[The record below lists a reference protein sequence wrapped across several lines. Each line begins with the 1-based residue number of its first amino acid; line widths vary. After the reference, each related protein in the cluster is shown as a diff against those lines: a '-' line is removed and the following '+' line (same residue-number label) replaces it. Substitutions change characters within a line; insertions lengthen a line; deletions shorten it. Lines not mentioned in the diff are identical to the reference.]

1 MELSTPRGVLFLY
14 FDRRIVVNILTT
26 LCNNFTLI
34 ECRLLLI
41 VKMVKMIELDLFKEW
56 LSENTTY
63 SDAVIK
69 DMASRMKRANSIVT
83 WEPTTIYLFKLEQNN
98 SFKKMSVSVKS
109 QIRRAVKCYSQFI
122 LDKNMKR

>member
-1 MELSTPRGVLFLY
+1 
-14 FDRRIVVNILTT
+14 
-26 LCNNFTLI
+26 
-34 ECRLLLI
+34 
-41 VKMVKMIELDLFKEW
+41 MIELDIFKEW
-56 LSENTTY
+56 LAKNTTY
-63 SDAVIK
+63 SDAVIM

-83 WEPTTIYLFKLEQNN
+83 WEPTTLYLFKLEQNN